1 MARDRPMIPVS
12 RTDPGARLALAL
24 SKPLFLLA
32 AAPDTPVIPLA
43 AALNATGAVAVGGNG
58 HFTDALAVPLKDV
71 LSGYNDSH
79 DGVAAFT
86 QADFR
91 QLMRTAVGLSLARLP
106 GMEDARALGTT
117 VTVHAHNLDFLDLLF
132 PSMAVVHVVCDGR
145 GLLPTGDG
153 ADAAAQ
159 AAAHVWAD
167 AVGTACR
174 FGASRPERSYE
185 IRLEDLS
192 GPDSAVHWQSL
203 LRFLLGNA
211 AGESTPRP
219 LPPPPAPTVA
229 EGAALARMA
238 PLLRQFDYL

>member
-1 MARDRPMIPVS
+1 MIPGMPPVS

-32 AAPDTPVIPLA
+32 AAPDTPVEPLA
-43 AALNATGAVAVGGNG
+43 AALNAHGGLAVGGNG
-58 HFTDALAVPLKDV
+58 HFADALAVPLKDV
-71 LSGYNDSH
+71 LSGYNETH
-79 DGVAAFT
+79 AGAAAFT

-91 QLMRTAVGLSLARLP
+91 QLVRTAAGLSLARLP
-106 GMEDARALGTT
+106 GMEGARALGTT

-132 PSMAVVHVVCDGR
+132 PSMMVVHAVCDGR
-145 GLLPTGDG
+145 GLLPTDDG
-153 ADAAAQ
+153 AQ

-174 FGASRPERSYE
+174 FGASRPERCYE

-192 GPDSAVHWQSL
+192 GPDSAMHWRSL
-203 LRFLLGNA
+203 LRFLLGDE
-211 AGESTPRP
+211 AGDTTPPP
-219 LPPPPAPTVA
+219 LPPPPTGTAD
-229 EGAALARMA
+229 GATLARMA